1 METKGRWA
9 LTTLGGLIIAYSVL
23 VLSFISTSPDLR
35 LRCLLVNDPQAA
47 SAPPG
52 VQIRATPN
60 LEHQG
65 LYPRKGDI
73 LVRVGDQPILS
84 FLDFSRQSV
93 ELYNAEIGRDAH
105 LHPGSD
111 PSELEAY
118 LPKLVEIEDGPR
130 MVQVEYWKPDTQT
143 YETSWLTIH
152 SLPMSE
158 LALLLCWFILQLGI
172 VTIAALAFWRRP
184 YDQPVRLFFGM
195 STAAMGAFAAGHHW
209 WVIAGSQW
217 LLIPF
222 VTCAVVLPAL
232 TLHFFLA
239 FPRPRLPLSRLPT
252 ITLGGLYLPPAL
264 AVLGLLLIVN
274 YANWLSR
281 GDTAGDH
288 SGSVHQALALL
299 RTGVC
304 GYFIV
309 AAALF
314 GAAIIALAFSY
325 SAARTP
331 IERSQLQWMLWA
343 GLSAVVPVG
352 YAIYL
357 SRTDAVKFALGGA
370 TVPMFLASLAFML
383 AYSVGIVRFRLMLL
397 DQVVSRG
404 VLYYLLSIGLAV
416 AFGIAVAAG
425 SLLLH
430 ALGISVSSTEVLT
443 VGALRIPHQ
452 ILSVGTLL
460 IVSITLLLWLRD
472 RFQRVIDQRFFREKY
487 QLDRTL
493 RRMNRAV
500 SQLADPESLSE
511 MMLASCRD
519 VLQVDRAALYW
530 RAVPRGPFQLVAGGG
545 AENLPLT
552 LIPGQAF
559 LDALAEGGSLQRINT
574 GTRAEVSP
582 VQDVLHSLHAGLVHG
597 LDGEEGAIAI
607 IVLGEKEHRAPY
619 TAEDLTFLH
628 TLGQIANV
636 AFHSVRVHQNLSRLN
651 EELQQKVE
659 RIGDQRRQITMLKS
673 ELSGV
678 RRIEAAPAIAPA
690 PAVADA
696 VFRHDAIKG
705 ESSAIRGVLKTVR
718 KVAVSESSVLIR
730 GESGTG
736 KELLA
741 RVLHENSARR
751 NGPMVP
757 VHCASLSPTLLE
769 SELFGHAKG
778 SFTGAHRDKVGRFE
792 SADGGTLFLDEIG
805 DLSLDTQIK
814 LLRVLQERCF
824 EPVGSSRTI
833 HVDVRLITA
842 THQNLEQLIER
853 GLFRED
859 FYYRMN
865 VISLTVPALRERV
878 DDVFELALHFLRR
891 ASTRAGKQITQIDD
905 AALKALEQYHWPG
918 NIRELE
924 NVIERAVVLSEENR
938 ITIRDLPADVT
949 ATDHRSLLR
958 ADVSKPSPPRNI
970 GSDLAGSNLTG
981 SDLTEREMLEM
992 ALRQCGGNK
1001 AEAARLLQ
1009 LPRSTYYSKLK
1020 KHEIR

>member
-1 METKGRWA
+1 VETKGRWA
-9 LTTLGGLIIAYSVL
+9 LTTLGGLVIVYSVL

-35 LRCLLVNDPQAA
+35 LRCLLVNDSDDPKYA
-47 SAPPG
+47 SAPAG
-52 VQIRATPN
+52 IQIRRTPN

-65 LYPRKGDI
+65 LYPREGDI
-73 LVRVGDQPILS
+73 LVRVGDRPIRS
-84 FLDFSRQSV
+84 FLDFSRQTV

-105 LHPGSD
+105 LHAGSD

-130 MVQVEYWKPDTQT
+130 MVQIEYWKPATDTTPAT
-143 YETSWLTIH
+143 YETSWLPIH
-152 SLPMSE
+152 SLPVGE
-158 LALLLCWFILQLGI
+158 LVLLLCWFLLQLGI
-172 VTIAALAFWRRP
+172 VTIAALAFWKRP
-184 YDQPVRLFFGM
+184 YDQPVRLFFAM
-195 STAAMGAFAAGHHW
+195 STAAMGTFAAGHHW

-222 VTCAVVLPAL
+222 VACAALLPAL

-239 FPRPRLPLSRLPT
+239 FPRPRLPLSRFPAIT
-252 ITLGGLYLPPAL
+252 IGGLYLPPAM

-288 SGSVHQALALL
+288 IGILHEALGLL
-299 RTGVC
+299 RAGVYS
-304 GYFIV
+304 YFVV
-309 AAALF
+309 AAMLF
-314 GAAIIALAFSY
+314 AAAIIALAFSY

-343 GLSAVVPVG
+343 GLTAVVPVG

-357 SRTDAVKFALGGA
+357 SRAYPVEFALGGA
-370 TVPMFLASLAFML
+370 TLPMFLASLAFML

-416 AFGIAVAAG
+416 AFGIAVATG
-425 SLLLH
+425 NLLLH
-430 ALGISVSSTEVLT
+430 ALGISFSSTEVLT

-452 ILSVGTLL
+452 ILAVATLL

-472 RFQRVIDQRFFREKY
+472 RLQRVIDQRFFREKY

-500 SQLADPESLSE
+500 GQLADPESLSE

-530 RAVPRGPFQLVAGGG
+530 RAVPRGPFQLVAADGT
-545 AENLPLT
+545 ENLPLI
-552 LIPGQAF
+552 LAPGDGF

-582 VQDVLHSLHAGLVHG
+582 VQSVLHSLNAGLVHG
-597 LDGEEGAIAI
+597 LEGEEGAIAL
-607 IVLGEKEHRAPY
+607 IVLGEKKHRAPY

-659 RIGDQRRQITMLKS
+659 RIGDQRRQITMLKA

-678 RRIEAAPAIAPA
+678 QKIETAPASVPA
-690 PAVADA
+690 RAVTNAI
-696 VFRHDAIKG
+696 FRHDAIKG
-705 ESSAIRGVLKTVR
+705 DSPAIRSVLETVR
-718 KVAVSESSVLIR
+718 KAAVSESSVLIR

-751 NGPMVP
+751 SGPMVP
-757 VHCASLSPTLLE
+757 VHCASLAPTLLE

-778 SFTGAHRDKVGRFE
+778 AFTGAHRDKIGRFE

-805 DLSLDTQIK
+805 DLSLETQIK

-824 EPVGSSRTI
+824 ERVGSSRTI

-842 THQNLEQLIER
+842 THQNLEQLIEQGR
-853 GLFRED
+853 FRED
-859 FYYRMN
+859 FYYRLN
-865 VISLTVPALRERV
+865 VISVTIPALRERI
-878 DDVFELALHFLRR
+878 DDVFELALHFLKR
-891 ASTRAGKQITQIDD
+891 ASVRAGKQITHIDD
-905 AALKALEQYHWPG
+905 SALKSLEQYHWPG

-924 NVIERAVVLSEENR
+924 NVIERAVVLTDEER
-938 ITIRDLPADVT
+938 ITIHDLPADVT
-949 ATDHRSLLR
+949 SPDRRSPLR
-958 ADVSKPSPPRNI
+958 AGVSNSPPPRNI
-970 GSDLAGSNLTG
+970 G
-981 SDLTEREMLEM
+981 SDLTEREMLET

-1001 AEAARLLQ
+1001 AEAARLLR

-1020 KHEIR
+1020 KHAIR

>member
-1 METKGRWA
+1 
-9 LTTLGGLIIAYSVL
+9 
-23 VLSFISTSPDLR
+23 
-35 LRCLLVNDPQAA
+35 
-47 SAPPG
+47 
-52 VQIRATPN
+52 
-60 LEHQG
+60 LEHHG
-65 LYPRKGDI
+65 LYPRPGDI
-73 LVRVGDQPILS
+73 LVRVGDRPIRS
-84 FLDFSRQSV
+84 FLDFSRQTV
-93 ELYNAEIGRDAH
+93 ELYNADIGRDAH
-105 LHPGSD
+105 LLAGSD

-158 LALLLCWFILQLGI
+158 LVLLLCWFLLQLGI
-172 VTIAALAFWRRP
+172 VMIAALAFWRRP
-184 YDQPVRLFFGM
+184 YDQPVRLFFAM
-195 STAAMGAFAAGHHW
+195 STAAMGTFAAGHHW

-217 LLIPF
+217 LLLPF
-222 VTCAVVLPAL
+222 VTCAALLPTL

-239 FPRPRLPLSRLPT
+239 FPRPRPPLSGFPAFT
-252 ITLGGLYLPPAL
+252 IGGLYLPPAL

-274 YANWLSR
+274 YANWLSG

-288 SGSVHQALALL
+288 IGILHQALGLL
-299 RTGVC
+299 RTGVYA
-304 GYFIV
+304 YFVI
-309 AAALF
+309 AALLF
-314 GAAIIALAFSY
+314 AAAIIALAFSY

-331 IERSQLQWMLWA
+331 IEQSQLRWMLWA
-343 GLSAVVPVG
+343 GLAAVIPVG

-357 SRTDAVKFALGGA
+357 SQTDAVGFALGRA
-370 TVPMFLASLAFML
+370 TVPMFLASFAFML

-416 AFGIAVAAG
+416 AFGIAVATG
-425 SLLLH
+425 NLLLH
-430 ALGISVSSTEVLT
+430 TLGISISSTEVLT

-452 ILSVGTLL
+452 ILAVGTLL

-472 RFQRVIDQRFFREKY
+472 RLQRVIDQRFFREKY

-500 SQLADPESLSE
+500 GQLADPETLSE

-530 RAVPRGPFQLVAGGG
+530 RAVPRGPFQLVAAGD

-552 LIPGQAF
+552 LAPGDAF

-582 VQDVLHSLHAGLVHG
+582 VQNVLHSLHAGLVHG
-597 LDGEEGAIAI
+597 LEGEEGAIAL
-607 IVLGEKEHRAPY
+607 IVLGEKKHQAPY

-659 RIGDQRRQITMLKS
+659 RIGDQRRQITMLKA

-678 RRIEAAPAIAPA
+678 RQIETASASVPPRAIS
-690 PAVADA
+690 DT
-696 VFRHDAIKG
+696 VFHHDAIKG
-705 ESSAIRGVLKTVR
+705 DSLAIRSVLETVR
-718 KVAVSESSVLIR
+718 KVAVSDSSVLLR

-741 RVLHENSARR
+741 RVLHENSSRR

-757 VHCASLSPTLLE
+757 VHCASLAPTLLE

-778 SFTGAHRDKVGRFE
+778 AFTGAYRDKIGRFE
-792 SADGGTLFLDEIG
+792 LADGGTLFLDEIG
-805 DLSLDTQIK
+805 DLSLETQIK

-824 EPVGSSRTI
+824 EPVGSSRTT
-833 HVDVRLITA
+833 HVNVRLITA
-842 THQNLEQLIER
+842 THQNLEQLIEQGR
-853 GLFRED
+853 FRED
-859 FYYRMN
+859 FYYRLN
-865 VISLTVPALRERV
+865 VISVTVPALRERI
-878 DDVFELALHFLRR
+878 DDVFELALHFLKR
-891 ASTRAGKQITQIDD
+891 ASTRAGKQITHIDD
-905 AALKALEQYHWPG
+905 SALKALEQYHWPG

-924 NVIERAVVLSEENR
+924 NVIERAVVLTDENR
-938 ITIRDLPADVT
+938 ITIHDLPTDVT
-949 ATDHRSLLR
+949 APKRRSSLR
-958 ADVSKPSPPRNI
+958 ADVLTSSPSRDI
-970 GSDLAGSNLTG
+970 ASDLS
-981 SDLTEREMLEM
+981 EREMLET

-1001 AEAARLLQ
+1001 AEAARLLR

-1020 KHEIR
+1020 KHAIR

>member
-1 METKGRWA
+1 
-9 LTTLGGLIIAYSVL
+9 L
-23 VLSFISTSPDLR
+23 VAIK
-35 LRCLLVNDPQAA
+35 Q
-47 SAPPG
+47 
-52 VQIRATPN
+52 
-60 LEHQG
+60 
-65 LYPRKGDI
+65 
-73 LVRVGDQPILS
+73 RVGDRPIRS
-84 FLDFSRQSV
+84 FLDFSRQTV
-93 ELYNAEIGRDAH
+93 ELYNADIGRDAH
-105 LHPGSD
+105 LLAGSD

-158 LALLLCWFILQLGI
+158 LVLLLCWFLLQLGI
-172 VTIAALAFWRRP
+172 VMIAALAFWRRP
-184 YDQPVRLFFGM
+184 YDQPVRLFFAM
-195 STAAMGAFAAGHHW
+195 STAAMGTFAAGHHW

-217 LLIPF
+217 LLLPF
-222 VTCAVVLPAL
+222 VTCAALLPTL

-239 FPRPRLPLSRLPT
+239 FPRPRPPLSGFPAFT
-252 ITLGGLYLPPAL
+252 IGGLYLPPAL

-274 YANWLSR
+274 YANWLSG

-288 SGSVHQALALL
+288 IGILHQALGLL
-299 RTGVC
+299 RTGVYA
-304 GYFIV
+304 YFVI
-309 AAALF
+309 AALLF
-314 GAAIIALAFSY
+314 AAAIIALAFSY

-331 IERSQLQWMLWA
+331 IEQSQLRWMLWA
-343 GLSAVVPVG
+343 GLAAVIPVG

-357 SRTDAVKFALGGA
+357 SQTDAVGFALGRA
-370 TVPMFLASLAFML
+370 TVPMFLASFAFML

-416 AFGIAVAAG
+416 AFGIAVATG
-425 SLLLH
+425 NLLLH
-430 ALGISVSSTEVLT
+430 TLGISISSTEVLT

-452 ILSVGTLL
+452 ILAVGTLL

-472 RFQRVIDQRFFREKY
+472 RLQRVIDQRFFREKY

-500 SQLADPESLSE
+500 GQLADPETLSE

-530 RAVPRGPFQLVAGGG
+530 RAVPRGPFQLVAAGD

-552 LIPGQAF
+552 LAPGDAF

-582 VQDVLHSLHAGLVHG
+582 VQNVLHSLHAGLVHG
-597 LDGEEGAIAI
+597 LEGEEGAIAL
-607 IVLGEKEHRAPY
+607 IVLGEKKHQAPY

-659 RIGDQRRQITMLKS
+659 RIGDQRRQITMLKA

-678 RRIEAAPAIAPA
+678 RQIETASASVPPRAIS
-690 PAVADA
+690 DT
-696 VFRHDAIKG
+696 VFHHDAIKG
-705 ESSAIRGVLKTVR
+705 DSLAIRSVLETVR
-718 KVAVSESSVLIR
+718 KVAVSDSSVLLR

-741 RVLHENSARR
+741 RVLHENSSRR

-757 VHCASLSPTLLE
+757 VHCASLAPTLLE

-778 SFTGAHRDKVGRFE
+778 AFTGAYRDKIGRFE
-792 SADGGTLFLDEIG
+792 LADGGTLFLDEIG
-805 DLSLDTQIK
+805 DLSLETQIK

-824 EPVGSSRTI
+824 EPVGSSRTT
-833 HVDVRLITA
+833 HVNVRLITA
-842 THQNLEQLIER
+842 THQNLEQLIEQGR
-853 GLFRED
+853 FRED
-859 FYYRMN
+859 FYYRLN
-865 VISLTVPALRERV
+865 VISVTVPALRERI
-878 DDVFELALHFLRR
+878 DDVFELALHFLKR
-891 ASTRAGKQITQIDD
+891 ASTRAGKQITHIDD
-905 AALKALEQYHWPG
+905 SALKALEQYHWPG

-924 NVIERAVVLSEENR
+924 NVIERAVVLTDENR
-938 ITIRDLPADVT
+938 ITIHDLPTDVT
-949 ATDHRSLLR
+949 APKRRSSLR
-958 ADVSKPSPPRNI
+958 ADVLTSSPSRDI
-970 GSDLAGSNLTG
+970 ASDLS
-981 SDLTEREMLEM
+981 EREMLET

-1001 AEAARLLQ
+1001 AEAARLLR

-1020 KHEIR
+1020 KHAIR